1 MVSCVAGWA
10 CEAVNRAQI
19 ESYGLADH
27 VHIINP
33 SSGTALN
40 NSLYDAYAR
49 QEPWLGYQGGTNDP
63 ALLLDLVRLEEPA
76 YSDQCWFTT
85 KACAYEDA
93 TILIG
98 ANSDLPGQAR
108 GVVEFLRQWDFDV
121 DPHLK
126 NVAKWQE
133 SSLNPSV

>member
-1 MVSCVAGWA
+1 M
-10 CEAVNRAQI
+10 
-19 ESYGLADH
+19 
-27 VHIINP
+27 
-33 SSGTALN
+33 
-40 NSLYDAYAR
+40 AR
-49 QEPWLGYQGGTNDP
+49 LPGGTNDP